1 MRGLSNTVIGI
12 FFIVAFVGFLDASF
26 LTAKH
31 FSGEVPPCFL
41 TSGCD
46 VVTTSTYSK
55 FLGIPVALMGLL
67 YYLGQLILMMYYVDK
82 KKNEVLPLIS
92 LGAVLAFGF
101 SLWLTYTQ
109 VFLIKS
115 YCIYCL
121 FSAGISTILLGL
133 GILIWRTYKKDKD
146 TLSVSA

>member
-1 MRGLSNTVIGI
+1 MPILSKTVIGI
-12 FFIVAFVGFLDASF
+12 FFFVAFIGFLDASF

-67 YYLGQLILMMYYVDK
+67 YYLAQLVLMMYYIDK
-82 KKNEVLPLIS
+82 KKNGVLPFIALS
-92 LGAVLAFGF
+92 TVLAFVF

-109 VFLIKS
+109 IFLIES
-115 YCIYCL
+115 YCSYCL
-121 FSAGISTILLGL
+121 FSATTSTILFGL
-133 GILIWRTYKKDKD
+133 GVLIWRAYTKNKN
-146 TLSVSA
+146 LQISA